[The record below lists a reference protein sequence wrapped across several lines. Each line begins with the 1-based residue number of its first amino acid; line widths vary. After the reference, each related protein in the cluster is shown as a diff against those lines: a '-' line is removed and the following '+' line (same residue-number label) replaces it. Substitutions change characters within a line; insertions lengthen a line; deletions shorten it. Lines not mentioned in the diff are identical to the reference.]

1 MNNMNRYALVS
12 GADRGLGLELA
23 KGLVRNGYTVFAG
36 QYASDWS
43 ELEHAER
50 EHPGRLIPLPLD
62 VGSGNSVRQ
71 AREQVGSRIDK
82 LEIILNNAAIVDSA
96 NSGRTITEA
105 IDFDSMLRTYNV
117 TALGALRVTHAFMPL
132 LLNGAG
138 RLVANISSEA
148 GSLNQSWRTNG
159 YAYCMSK
166 ASLNMHSTITYNKI
180 RDLGGHVLNL
190 HPGWVQGR
198 LGGSLNTSADLT
210 PEFSAS
216 HLIEIILRYRAY
228 QTNKPAFLNWLGQDL
243 AY

>member
-1 MNNMNRYALVS
+1 MSKYALVT

-23 KGLVRNGYTVFAG
+23 KGLARNGYTVFAG
-36 QYASDWS
+36 RFASDWS
-43 ELEHAER
+43 ELEAAEKAD
-50 EHPGRLIPLPLD
+50 PDRLISVPID
-62 VGSGNSVRQ
+62 VGSGSSVKQ
-71 AREQVGSRIDK
+71 ALEVVRSKTDK
-82 LEIILNNAAIVDSA
+82 LEIVLNNAAIVDPS
-96 NSGRTITEA
+96 NRGKTITESMDYDA
-105 IDFDSMLRTYNV
+105 MLRTFNV

-132 LLNGAG
+132 LMNGTG
-138 RLVANISSEA
+138 KLVANVSSEA
-148 GSLNQSWRTNG
+148 GSLGQSWRNDS

-166 ASLNMHSTITYNKI
+166 ASLNMHSTITYNKL

-210 PEFSAS
+210 PEFSAK
-216 HLIEIILRYRAY
+216 HLVEIIMRYRTY

>member
-1 MNNMNRYALVS
+1 MENMSKYALVT

-23 KGLVRNGYTVFAG
+23 KGLARNGYTVFAG
-36 QYASDWS
+36 RFASDWS
-43 ELEHAER
+43 ELEAAER
-50 EHPGRLIPLPLD
+50 ANPDCLIPVSLD
-62 VGSGNSVRQ
+62 VGSSNSVKQ
-71 AREQVGSRIDK
+71 ALEVVRSKTDK
-82 LEIILNNAAIVDSA
+82 LEIILNNAAIVDPA
-96 NSGRTITEA
+96 NAGKTITESM
-105 IDFDSMLRTYNV
+105 DFESMLRTFNV

-132 LLNGAG
+132 LLNGSG
-138 RLVANISSEA
+138 KLVANVSSEA
-148 GSLNQSWRTNG
+148 GSLNQSWRNNG

-166 ASLNMHSTITYNKI
+166 ASLNMHSTITYNKL

-210 PEFSAS
+210 PEFSAN
-216 HLIEIILRYRAY
+216 HLIEIILRYRTY